1 MPIRS
6 LRLLKSGLAM
16 VVAARCVEAADNGA
30 HNGMEA
36 SRHLHHAWTV
46 NARAHAL
53 HIAGLEVRSAVVP
66 RVLYIWGRKGSATG
80 MSKSHQKRIWRR
92 VPNGKV

>member
-16 VVAARCVEAADNGA
+16 VVAARFVEAADNGA
-30 HNGMEA
+30 HDGMEA

-46 NARAHAL
+46 NARAHAM
-53 HIAGLEVRSAVVP
+53 HVVGLEVAKEVP
-66 RVLYIWGRKGSATG
+66 LGC
-80 MSKSHQKRIWRR
+80 
-92 VPNGKV
+92 PNLIKNEFGGECQMAKYE